1 MKAGPPDGYPV
12 DPDDTLTNQR
22 DEDIVKY
29 NRTRTLRGQGSPVRL
44 LMQLLTD
51 HPELPA
57 AEFHMSAIYPDRL
70 DVSVHDDMGAFEAW
84 REALGLARPID
95 RTRDRMF
102 WVVIDGLVDDVPVRL
117 TGFASEALVEE
128 YMAADDS
135 ERVAA

>member
-1 MKAGPPDGYPV
+1 MKAGPSDARPN
-12 DPDDTLTNQR
+12 DPIDTLTNQR

-44 LMQLLTD
+44 LAQLLAD
-51 HPELPA
+51 SPELPA
-57 AEFHMSAIYPDRL
+57 AEFHVSAIYPDRL

-102 WVVIDGLVDDVPVRL
+102 WVVVDGVSGDVPVRL
-117 TGFASEALVEE
+117 TGFASEVSVEE
-128 YMAADDS
+128 YMAADAS